1 MIPEGKRKGT
11 VERKTSKGNLVKMQC
26 DWWAG
31 QILTNCRFADNTTAK
46 SFRQEFRD

>member
-26 DWWAG
+26 DWYT
-31 QILTNCRFADNTTAK
+31 QLSNLIFISLFYLLKINTK
-46 SFRQEFRD
+46 